1 MMPTIRESSSP
12 HLAIEA
18 DGVQKVFDRVEAV
31 RGVTLSVSRGELFG
45 LLGPDGAGKTTTIE
59 MLCGAQKPTA
69 GRIRILGHDPVRGR
83 ASLRGR
89 IGYMSEEFSLYDD
102 LTVEE
107 NIDFFADLHRV
118 PDDERRRR
126 KSEVLQF
133 SRLSP
138 FVNRLARQLSGGMKK
153 KLALCCVL
161 IYRPEVLL
169 LDEPTTG
176 IDPVSRRE
184 FWELVYNF
192 WSRGMTIFVSTPY
205 LDEAERFQRVAL
217 MYEGEIIACGS
228 PDQLKESANVDVLDV
243 ATPAPRDLLRRLRG
257 HSAVLG
263 AALRGDHLHL
273 RVTSVEEGRKAL
285 DAVVQTQGIEP
296 KDVRP
301 IAPSL
306 EDVFMTVVDV
316 RQHRTPTEAR
326 RGVISPIG
334 EDMPFEPRRG
344 RSGPA
349 IETFGLTKRFGTFT
363 AVDRL
368 HLRIASGEIFGF
380 VGANGA
386 GKTTT
391 IKMLCGILP
400 PTSGRARVAGFDAF
414 READRVKPCIGYM
427 SQLFSLYRDL
437 TVKENL
443 ELYASLYDVPRSLV
457 AERQRWVLR
466 VADLTG
472 REDGLTRDLAIG
484 WRQRL
489 ALGCAILH
497 QPEIVFLDEPTSG
510 VDPLS
515 RRKFWDLIY
524 ALSDLGMT
532 IFVTTH
538 YMDEAEHC
546 DRVGFMHAGHL
557 IAVGSPS
564 EMKRRL
570 IEGVVI
576 EIEVDE
582 PMRAQQ
588 VLTRAGDF
596 RHVALFGR
604 KLHVHADDIAAASQ
618 EARERLLRAGIS
630 VGDLRPT
637 LASLEDA
644 FMAAIERAESSSAMG
659 GDPLWERGVR
669 GDR

>member
-1 MMPTIRESSSP
+1 MTPVIPESHPPSP
-12 HLAIEA
+12 AIEA
-18 DGVQKVFDRVEAV
+18 DRVQKLFGRVEAV
-31 RGVTLSVSRGELFG
+31 RGVTLSISRGELFG
-45 LLGPDGAGKTTTIE
+45 LLGPDGAGKTTIIE
-59 MLCGAQKPTA
+59 ILCGAQKPTA
-69 GRIRILGHDPVRGR
+69 GRIRILGRDPVRGR

-89 IGYMSEEFSLYDD
+89 IGYMSEEFSLYED

-107 NIDFFADLHRV
+107 NIDFFADLYRV
-118 PDDERRRR
+118 PDDERQKR
-126 KSEVLQF
+126 KRELLRF

-138 FVNRLARQLSGGMKK
+138 FVHRLARQLSGGMRK

-161 IYRPEVLL
+161 IYRPQVLL

-184 FWELVYNF
+184 FWELVYSF
-192 WSRGMTIFVSTPY
+192 WVQGMTIFVSTPY
-205 LDEAERFQRVAL
+205 MDEAERFQRVAL

-228 PDQLKESANVDVLDV
+228 PDQLKADANIDILDV
-243 ATPAPRDLLRRLRG
+243 VASAPRDLLRRLRG
-257 HSAVLG
+257 HSAFLG

-273 RVTSVEEGRKAL
+273 RVTSAEEGKRAL
-285 DAVVQTQGIEP
+285 GALMRAHGIEL
-296 KDVRP
+296 KEVRA
-301 IAPSL
+301 ITPSL
-306 EDVFMTVVDV
+306 EDAFMTAVDV
-316 RQHRTPTEAR
+316 RQRRAPTDTGGEGA
-326 RGVISPIG
+326 SPIPAN
-334 EDMPFEPRRG
+334 MPFERREKAPD
-344 RSGPA
+344 PA
-349 IETFGLTKRFGTFT
+349 IEAFELTRRFGAFI

-380 VGANGA
+380 LGANGA

-400 PTSGRARVAGFDAF
+400 PTSGRARVAGCDVF
-414 READRVKPCIGYM
+414 RETDRVKPRIGYV

-443 ELYASLYDVPRSLV
+443 ELYADLYDVPRSQI

-466 VADLTG
+466 MADLSG
-472 REDGLTRDLAIG
+472 REDVLARDLAIG

-497 QPEIVFLDEPTSG
+497 QPEILFLDEPTSG

-538 YMDEAEHC
+538 YVDEAEHC
-546 DRVGFMHAGHL
+546 DRVGFMHAGRL
-557 IAVGSPS
+557 IAAGSPS

-576 EIEVDE
+576 EIEVNE
-582 PMRAQQ
+582 PMRAQR
-588 VLTRAGDF
+588 VLTAAGNF
-596 RHVALFGR
+596 RQVALFGK
-604 KLHVHADDIAAASQ
+604 KLHVHADDVAAASQ

-630 VGDLRPT
+630 VGDVRPI

-644 FMAAIERAESSSAMG
+644 FMAAIERAESSSARSG
-659 GDPLWERGVR
+659 ESSGK
-669 GDR
+669 